1 MLELISSIICV
12 GTLLLILYA
21 YLLLKRTQAQIGMVM
36 MHLDSM
42 YAKIRKNSR
51 LSALERAATRQ
62 EKFSDAD

>member
-12 GTLLLILYA
+12 GTLVLILYA

-36 MHLDSM
+36 IHIDGM

-62 EKFSDAD
+62 EKFSDAE

>member
-1 MLELISSIICV
+1 MLELISSVILV
-12 GTLLLILYA
+12 GVLVLILYA
-21 YLLLKRTQAQIGMVM
+21 YLLLKRTQAQIGMIM
-36 MHLDSM
+36 MHLDGM